1 VGNCGQAM
9 NSFNSRQHIRVC
21 PVFARSAAVLLL
33 LFVALPEVVNAFQT
47 DDHDARVEGVVLD
60 SLHAPLVNAH
70 VWYSSRHYVSGKE
83 ITGIDGG
90 FAFDI
95 KTTEPVRLI
104 VEVKGFSRV
113 ELLLNLARGAT
124 RRLEVV
130 LNPAPIKSEVTV
142 TASRVPIETN
152 ETAASVR
159 VISTA
164 DLETTAAP
172 TVDDALRQI
181 PGFQLFRRSG
191 SRIANPT
198 AQGVSLRGVG
208 ASGASRALVLVDG
221 IPINDPFGG
230 WVYWGRVP
238 RESLD
243 RVEVVRG
250 AASDLYGSAA
260 LGGVVGM
267 ITKATAGPLLA
278 LETSYGNE
286 QTLDGSFFTGSAY
299 RKLNFTLA
307 GELQNTD
314 GYIVVPEQQRGP
326 IDTRVDSRHSAVN
339 LRIAYDKSPAL
350 QLFLRGAYFRETR
363 NNGTPLQT
371 NATLIREVNGG
382 ANAEVPFVGSIAL
395 RLYLSRQLLDQNF
408 SAVGANHATET
419 LTRLQRVPAQVAG
432 FSVQSSRGLGDK
444 QTVIYGMD
452 AREVQGASDEIAYV
466 QGRATSFLGAGGRER
481 DWGVFLKDIVN
492 ITPQF
497 TITAG
502 ARFDHWRNYQ
512 AHSDVRPVNGATP
525 VVVNSFADRNERAIS
540 PQLSVLYKPN
550 DRLGFFAS
558 SYGAFRAPTLNE
570 LYRSFRVGNVLTL
583 ANEQL
588 RAERLWGGE
597 GGMSVRSLD
606 PHFSL
611 RGSVF
616 WTQIS
621 RSIANVTVAT
631 TPDLITRVRRNL
643 GSTRARGLELESNF
657 NLRKNWSVSAGYLL
671 ADSTVLRFPA
681 NAVLEGL
688 RIPQVARHNFTFQT
702 QYAKPSLLSVA
713 LQGRASSSQFDD
725 DLNLFRLP
733 AYFTLDAFASRRL
746 TAACDVFV
754 AAENVFDRQYLTGR
768 TPVATLGPPRLLR
781 VGFRLHLPKK

>member
-1 VGNCGQAM
+1 M
-9 NSFNSRQHIRVC
+9 SSFTSRKRI
-21 PVFARSAAVLLL
+21 PVFARFAALL
-33 LFVALPEVVNAFQT
+33 LFFVAVPGVVSAFQT
-47 DDHDARVEGVVLD
+47 GDQEPRVEGVVLD
-60 SLHAPLVNAH
+60 SLRAPLVNAL
-70 VWYSSRHYVSGKE
+70 VWYSSPHYVSGKE
-83 ITGIDGG
+83 LTGIDGE

-95 KTTEPVRLI
+95 KTAEPIRFI
-104 VEVKGFSRV
+104 VEVDGFSRAEV
-113 ELLLNLARGAT
+113 PLNLVRGET

-130 LNPAPIKSEVTV
+130 LTPDPIRGEVTV
-142 TASRVPIETN
+142 TASRVPLEIN
-152 ETAASVR
+152 DTAASVR

-164 DLETTAAP
+164 ELETTAAP
-172 TVDDALRQI
+172 TIDDALRQI

-238 RESLD
+238 RQSLD

-267 ITKATAGPLLA
+267 ITKATMGPLLSF
-278 LETSYGNE
+278 ETSYGN
-286 QTLDGSFFTGSAY
+286 QKSLDGSFFTGTSY
-299 RKLNFTLA
+299 RQLNFSLA
-307 GELQNTD
+307 GELQNTN

-326 IDTRVDSRHSAVN
+326 IDTRVDSRHSAIN
-339 LRIAYDKSPAL
+339 LRIAYDKS
-350 QLFLRGAYFRETR
+350 QTKQFFVRGVYFRETR

-371 NATLIREVNGG
+371 NATLIRELSGG
-382 ANAEVPFVGSIAL
+382 ANAEVPSVGSVAV
-395 RLYLSRQLLDQNF
+395 RLYISRQLLDQNF
-408 SAVGANHATET
+408 SAVVANRATET
-419 LTRLQRVPAQVAG
+419 LTRLQRVPAQVG
-432 FSVQSSRGLGDK
+432 GVSLQSSRGLGDR
-444 QTVIYGMD
+444 QTVIFGVD
-452 AREVQGASDEIAYV
+452 AREVRGASDEIAYV

-481 DWGVFLKDIVN
+481 DWGVFVKDIVN
-492 ITPQF
+492 VTPRL
-497 TITAG
+497 TVTGG

-512 AHSDVRPVNGATP
+512 AHSDVRPVNGATT
-525 VVVNSFADRNERAIS
+525 VVNNFVDRNERAIS
-540 PQLSVLYKPN
+540 PQLAVLYKPN
-550 DRLGFFAS
+550 DRLGLFAS

-597 GGMSVRSLD
+597 GGMSIRSRD
-606 PHFSL
+606 QRFSL
-611 RGSVF
+611 RSSVF

-621 RSIANVTVAT
+621 RSIANVTIAT
-631 TPDLITRVRRNL
+631 TPDLITRARRNL
-643 GSTRARGLELESNF
+643 GSTRARGLELESDF
-657 NLRKNWSVSAGYLL
+657 KLRKTWSVSAGYMF
-671 ADSTVLRFPA
+671 ADSTVLKFPA
-681 NAVLEGL
+681 TADLEGR

-702 QYAKPSLLSVA
+702 QYSKPSLLNVA

-733 AYFTLDAFASRRL
+733 GYFTLDAFALRRL
-746 TAACDVFV
+746 TSSADVFIAV
-754 AAENVFDRQYLTGR
+754 ENLFDRQYFTGR
-768 TPVATLGPPRLLR
+768 TPVGTLGPPRLLR
-781 VGFRLHLPKK
+781 VGFKLHLRKK